1 MHTPVSAHLPTRI
14 TGRRP
19 TLPLLIGLRFVAC
32 FAVFLVHIAQE
43 SMFKSTSANNDYMS
57 IVWQGGW
64 LGVSFFFV
72 LSGFVLTWT
81 ARPGETVWTFWRRRF
96 VRIFPNHW
104 VTLIITIALTAWIAG
119 RAINWGQ
126 AAINSGLIQSWFADI
141 MIRTGFNGVTWTL
154 SCEAFMY
161 VIFPLLFRWVA
172 RIREERLWA
181 WILGTMGAIVAIPC
195 LASLLPGTMTYPGS
209 GLRDW
214 DLYLVMQIPAMRA
227 FEFMLGILL
236 ARFIISGRRLP
247 FGLGTASALLIGAWA
262 VAGMFPGRFQVLPL
276 AAIPCAL
283 LIGAAARQDLDGTT
297 PVWARGRWVIR
308 LGEMSFAFY
317 MVHRIVVVF
326 GHLLLGGGSYSTPV
340 AVGLILLFGAVAL
353 LLGWVLMALVERPLM
368 NKFGARS
375 KPDIRSVEPPRTD
388 DQTPIAA

>member
-1 MHTPVSAHLPTRI
+1 
-14 TGRRP
+14 
-19 TLPLLIGLRFVAC
+19 
-32 FAVFLVHIAQE
+32 
-43 SMFKSTSANNDYMS
+43 
-57 IVWQGGW
+57 
-64 LGVSFFFV
+64 
-72 LSGFVLTWT
+72 
-81 ARPGETVWTFWRRRF
+81 
-96 VRIFPNHW
+96 
-104 VTLIITIALTAWIAG
+104 VTLINTIALTAWIAG

-236 ARFIISGRRLP
+236 ARFIVSGRRLP

-375 KPDIRSVEPPRTD
+375 KPDVRSVEPPRTD

>member
-1 MHTPVSAHLPTRI
+1 MITPVSAHLPTRI

-32 FAVFLVHIAQE
+32 FAVFLVHIAQD
-43 SMFKSTSANNDYMS
+43 SLFKSPGATKDYMS
-57 IVWQGGW
+57 IVAQGGW

-81 ARPGETVWTFWRRRF
+81 AHPGETARTFWRRRF
-96 VRIFPNHW
+96 VRILPNHW
-104 VTLIITIALTAWIAG
+104 VTLIITIALTAWLAHQ
-119 RAINWGQ
+119 AIDWGN
-126 AAINSGLIQSWFADI
+126 AAINAGLIQSWFADI
-141 MIRTGFNGVTWTL
+141 MVRTGFNGVTWTL

-161 VIFPLLFRWVA
+161 VIFPLVFRLIS
-172 RIREERLWA
+172 RIREERLWV
-181 WILGTMGAIVAIPC
+181 WILGTMSTIAAIPC
-195 LASLLPGTMTYPGS
+195 VASLIPSATTYPGS

-214 DLYLVMQIPAMRA
+214 DLYLVMQIPAMRV

-247 FGLGTASALLIGAWA
+247 FGLGTASALLIGTWA

-283 LIGAAARQDLDGTT
+283 LIGTAARQDLNGTT
-297 PVWARGRWVIR
+297 PGWARGKWVIR
-308 LGEMSFAFY
+308 LGELSFAFY
-317 MVHRIVVVF
+317 MVHRIVIVF
-326 GHLLLGGGSYSTPV
+326 GHILLGGGSYSTPV
-340 AVGLILLFGAVAL
+340 AVGVLLLFAAIAL

-375 KPDIRSVEPPRTD
+375 KPNIRSIEPPRTD
-388 DQTPIAA
+388 DKTPIAA